1 MRLSSLI
8 QRIFDHLLSEGS
20 LFGSNPGAP
29 IQCADLTLH
38 VPGSLPGVRLT
49 VAGVWT
55 SVPPA
60 SSLGPLVPWTPCRA
74 CSGNVRRTFGGKTL
88 CLWMSPA
95 QQWTVIWCLRACRM
109 EITLY
114 GYYDSSP
121 SPVNVSKAVWNLC
134 MPLAFENALKNANMW
149 AVFIFIPVH
158 LNFWPFFH
166 SLFSNLF
173 FSFLH
178 FIETIAFTLLSFC
191 QSFVAANIFG
201 GFHKMCECQTRLKGS
216 PGSPED
222 FKQVCCQSWWDLRWC
237 QESWEAQ
244 LVLLWP
250 LPGCLWRN
258 QGILW
263 WWPAWD

>member
-1 MRLSSLI
+1 MFQEASQESDSLWLVFGPPSHLPLLLAHLS
-8 QRIFDHLLSEGS
+8 RG
-20 LFGSNPGAP
+20 
-29 IQCADLTLH
+29 
-38 VPGSLPGVRLT
+38 
-49 VAGVWT
+49 
-55 SVPPA
+55 PPA
-60 SSLGPLVPWTPCRA
+60 EPAVEMSEEHLEEKHSVCGWALPSSEQLSDVSEPVEWRLHY
-74 CSGNVRRTFGGKTL
+74 
-88 CLWMSPA
+88 
-95 QQWTVIWCLRACRM
+95 
-109 EITLY
+109 Y

-121 SPVNVSKAVWNLC
+121 SPVNVSKAVWNPC
-134 MPLAFENALKNANMW
+134 MPLAFENAPKNVNMW
-149 AVFIFIPVH
+149 AVVIFIPVH

-244 LVLLWP
+244 LVLLRP